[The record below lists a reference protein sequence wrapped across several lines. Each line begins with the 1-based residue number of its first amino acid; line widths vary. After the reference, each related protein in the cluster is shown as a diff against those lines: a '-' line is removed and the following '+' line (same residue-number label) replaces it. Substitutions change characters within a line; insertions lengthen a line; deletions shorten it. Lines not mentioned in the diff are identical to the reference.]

1 MQKIHAY
8 VTSLVTKRG
17 WRINPEDL
25 LKEVRACAPDRIGE
39 DELWELCAESAA
51 GWQTK
56 DLQWEKVAACLEV
69 KRLHDRTPDSLAVV
83 ARSLYQH
90 KNKAT
95 GRHTPLIT
103 KELCD
108 FMIKESAALDG
119 ALDFS
124 QDFEYSYFGIRTLM
138 RSYLMKAGEE
148 FVERPQHMLMRVA
161 CSLHLGDLARIR
173 ETHALMA
180 EKWYTHASPTLFNAG
195 SPTPQNSSCF
205 LLQVKED
212 SIGGIFQT
220 LEQCA
225 HISKSAGGIGLAA
238 SKVRAKGTRIASTN
252 GRSNGLVPMLRVF
265 NNAARYVD
273 QGGGKR
279 KGSFAIYLEPW
290 HADVFD
296 FLDLRKNTGVE
307 EHRARDLFYALWIPD
322 LFMERVEADGEWTL
336 MCPHECPGLVES
348 HGAEFRERYEQHE
361 LEGRGKR
368 TVRARELWNAILVAQ
383 METGMPYMLYKDA
396 CNRKSNHQHLGTLQS
411 SNLCTE
417 IVQYTAPDEVAV
429 CNLASVALPRFVTG
443 LGKAKKERGF
453 DFEKLRQVVGVV
465 TRNLNR
471 VIDVNFYPLPEARR
485 SNLRHRPMG
494 IGVQGLADVFML
506 LGYPYEGAEAQ
517 QLNREIFETL
527 YFAAL
532 EASCALA
539 ATEGAYPSYE
549 GSPVSQ
555 GTLHFDHDKVD
566 VSSSRWGW
574 AELRAKIRRH
584 GLRNSLLVAPMPTA
598 STSQILGN
606 NESFEPYTSNL
617 YVRRTLAGEFVC
629 INKHLAE
636 DLRREGLWSTALK
649 DEIVRARGSV
659 QELAGVSPEMKKLY
673 KTAWEIKQ
681 KAVLQQAIDR
691 APFIDQ
697 SQSLNLNLAQ
707 QSPKVLSSMHF
718 FAWKGGLK
726 TGMYY
731 LRTKPASDATQVTVK
746 PSVAAA
752 DAVVGGGGEAAVPL
766 PRGKPAPNKAAGVSA
781 SREKGQTKRRKN
793 NRGLAVVCTEE
804 VCVSC
809 SG

>member
-1 MQKIHAY
+1 MEEIHEY
-8 VTSLVTKRG
+8 VTILLKQKG
-17 WRINPEDL
+17 WRVDPTVL
-25 LKEVRACAPDRIGE
+25 LKEVQACVPEGVKE
-39 DELWELCAESAA
+39 DDLWELYAECAAS
-51 GWQTK
+51 WQTK
-56 DLQWEKVAACLEV
+56 DVQWEKVAACLEV
-69 KRLHDRTPDSLAVV
+69 QHLHNRTPDSLAVV
-83 ARSLYQH
+83 ARTLYSH
-90 KNKAT
+90 KNKVT

-108 FMIKESAALDG
+108 FIIKESASLDEV
-119 ALDFS
+119 LDFS

-161 CSLHLGDLARIR
+161 CSLHLGDLDRIR
-173 ETHALMA
+173 ETYALMS

-205 LLQVKED
+205 LLQIKED

-252 GRSNGLVPMLRVF
+252 GHSNGLVPMLRVF

-322 LFMERVEADGEWTL
+322 LFMERVQTGGDWTL

-348 HGAEFRERYEQHE
+348 HGGTFRKRYEQYE
-361 LEGRGKR
+361 LEDRGKR
-368 TVRARELWNAILVAQ
+368 TVKARELWNAILVAQ

-396 CNRKSNHQHLGTLQS
+396 CNSKSNHQHLGTLQS

-443 LGKAKKERGF
+443 LGKAKKERNF
-453 DFEKLRQVVGVV
+453 DFQKLRQVVGVV
-465 TRNLNR
+465 TKNLNR
-471 VIDVNFYPLPEARR
+471 VIDLNFYPLPEAKR

-506 LGYPYEGAEAQ
+506 LEYPYESAEAHK
-517 QLNREIFETL
+517 LNREIFETI

-532 EASCALA
+532 ETSCALA
-539 ATEGAYPSYE
+539 ASDGVYPSYE

-555 GTLHFDHDKVD
+555 GTLQFDYDEVD
-566 VSSSRWGW
+566 VSSSRWDW
-574 AELRAKIRRH
+574 AALRAKIRQH
-584 GLRNSLLVAPMPTA
+584 GVRNSLLVAPMPTA

-636 DLRREGLWSTALK
+636 DLRREGLWSTKLK
-649 DEIVRARGSV
+649 DEIVRAQGSV
-659 QELAGVSPEMKKLY
+659 QTLASVPQNLKDLY

-697 SQSLNLNLAQ
+697 SQSLNLNLVQ
-707 QSPKVLSSMHF
+707 QSTKILSSMHF
-718 FAWKGGLK
+718 FAWRGGLK

-731 LRTKPASDATQVTVK
+731 LRTKPASNATQVTVK
-746 PSVAAA
+746 PSVDLAAA
-752 DAVVGGGGEAAVPL
+752 VKKKSVGSSQK
-766 PRGKPAPNKAAGVSA
+766 PRADKGSA
-781 SREKGQTKRRKN
+781 SGASQTRKRRKPN
-793 NRGLAVVCTEE
+793 PGLAVVCTEE